1 MIKDMG
7 LTYGSSDC
15 SSFAY
20 SDFHLDLKVTLM
32 TKSCYFYAHFSGG
45 EPRDFMA
52 KKVIEM
58 KAKISEIEAN
68 TKPHIRIIKG
78 EPKVVVRYFG
88 PFRDVIFK
96 DGIIIYGIFGWD
108 KVVRL

>member
-1 MIKDMG
+1 VIKDMG

-20 SDFHLDLKVTLM
+20 SDFHLDLKVTLR
-32 TKSCYFYAHFSGG
+32 TKSCYFYAHFSYC

-68 TKPHIRIIKG
+68 SKPHIRIFRG
-78 EPKVVVRYFG
+78 EPKVVVKHSG
-88 PFRDVIFK
+88 PFRDISFK
-96 DGIIIYGIFGWD
+96 DGIIKYGLFSWD
-108 KVVRL
+108 RLKL